1 MMNEEKLFEQM
12 RKLKQTDT
20 EQNTF
25 IQAITDATTM
35 PIRNWVVSIIGTA
48 SIIAIC
54 LLTFYLV
61 TMESNTPVT
70 SSSENQTINKVY
82 YFTNGNR
89 DEHTFF
95 EKWSPLYLHVGVVND
110 PKMLEQFQSFL
121 QDMIL
126 RSKDD
131 YYNSWYGNDFSAM
144 DILIMYDDGSERRL
158 KELSSSFFLDMKTDE
173 LFYIPSDNWLDFSRE
188 FFKNPNAAWG
198 KIIGIL
204 LLFFA
209 PFSMTLWFKRKF
221 PIIKYREWSLNW
233 THHLLNYLAIVT
245 ILVGFSYWESNY
257 GTFHIVVYTTI
268 WLVYGACQVAYRLK
282 KGEHMRSIQLTII
295 NHIIGTVA
303 LVLCVF

>member
-1 MMNEEKLFEQM
+1 M
-12 RKLKQTDT
+12 RELKQTDT
-20 EQNTF
+20 EQNTS
-25 IQAITDATTM
+25 IQAITDATTK
-35 PIRNWVVSIIGTA
+35 PIRNWVVSFIGTV

-61 TMESNTPVT
+61 TMESNPPVT
-70 SSSENQTINKVY
+70 SSSENQSINKVY

-95 EKWSPLYLHVGVVND
+95 EKWSPFYLHVGVMND
-110 PKMLEQFQSFL
+110 SKMLEQFQSFL
-121 QDMIL
+121 QDMIP

-144 DILIMYDDGSERRL
+144 DILIMYNDGSERRL

-188 FFKNPNAAWG
+188 FFKNPNADWG

-245 ILVGFSYWESNY
+245 ILVGFSYWENNY
-257 GTFHIVVYTTI
+257 GTFHIVVYATI
-268 WLVYGACQVAYRLK
+268 WLIYGACQVVYRLK
-282 KGEHMRSIQLTII
+282 KDEHMRSIQLTII
-295 NHIIGTVA
+295 NHLIGTVA
-303 LVLCVF
+303 LVLCVFGF